1 MHRRTEMKPF
11 HHPSHYKF
19 QLIFLFFTSISS
31 VTARDVR
38 DSSLLTKV
46 TVRAFDGFQYLEPVL
61 LPAGSY
67 IALETLP
74 SSNSNL
80 ANLQGIAPNFNLPQ
94 LISEI
99 VKAETDNFEPG
110 GLAKAVLLLGGTART
125 RSVDLY
131 DGVRVLDTTR
141 LPAGIFIPD
150 RYIKD
155 GTSSGGSVNKTHASL
170 SVGIQAEL
178 DVSFMVGGHHFW
190 SYKDSIRMYI
200 TTRLPH
206 LSSKFKVCSYWAVTQ
221 WNAKLSRIKS
231 AVYHT
236 VHRWLIKKK

>member
-1 MHRRTEMKPF
+1 MHHRTEMKPF

-19 QLIFLFFTSISS
+19 QLIFIFFISISS

-74 SSNSNL
+74 SSNWNL
-80 ANLQGIAPNFNLPQ
+80 TNFQGIAPNFNLSQ

-99 VKAETDNFEPG
+99 VKAETDNLEPG

-155 GTSSGGSVNKTHASL
+155 GPNSGGSVNKTHASL
-170 SVGIQAEL
+170 SAGIQVEL
-178 DVSFMVGGHHFW
+178 DVSFMVGGTSFLIVQGLDP
-190 SYKDSIRMYI
+190 SVMA
-200 TTRLPH
+200 TRLTPFIKQIQSLQL
-206 LSSKFKVCSYWAVTQ
+206 LSSYPMKCQFVLNKISSLPHCTPM
-221 WNAKLSRIKS
+221 
-231 AVYHT
+231 T
-236 VHRWLIKKK
+236 D